1 MRIFAQPF
9 HLRFTLPSACVGCAR
24 WPAEPLCQEC
34 RGAFARLQP
43 RCPGCALPL
52 AEGLNLCTTCTK
64 NPEPSLSLCCAR
76 VAYQYPWTTL
86 LARLKFQGE
95 PAQARLLGTLMAQI
109 PALPNLLASA
119 THVAPIPLA
128 PARLRSRGYNQAW
141 ELLKA
146 MVGALPQRVQGMDN
160 RVPCTPALLERTD
173 SSKVQH
179 RLGGAER
186 EANMAGAFSLG
197 AAYRGKL
204 EGAHIVLVDDVMT
217 TGNTLRTAAR
227 LLRDNGACSVAAVVL
242 ARTPSPEQAHLDE
255 LPSLEDDLP

>member
-1 MRIFAQPF
+1 MRF
-9 HLRFTLPSACVGCAR
+9 FTLPSACVGCAR
-24 WPAEPLCQEC
+24 WPSESLCQEC

-52 AEGLNLCTTCTK
+52 AEGLSRCTTCIQHPDTA
-64 NPEPSLSLCCAR
+64 LDLCAAR

-95 PAQARLLGTLMAQI
+95 PAQARLLGALMAQI
-109 PALPNLLASA
+109 PQLSTLLAAA
-119 THVAPIPLA
+119 THLAPIPLA
-128 PARLRSRGYNQAW
+128 PARLRARGYNQAW
-141 ELLKA
+141 ELLQA
-146 MVGALPQRVQGMDN
+146 MLRAAAKVMDGAESHARCIPD
-160 RVPCTPALLERTD
+160 LLERAD
-173 SSKVQH
+173 SSLVQH

-204 EGAHIVLVDDVMT
+204 AGAHVVLVDDVMT

-227 LLRDNGACSVAAVVL
+227 LLRDNGASFVAAVVL
-242 ARTPSPEQAHLDE
+242 ARTPAPEQAHLDQ
-255 LPSLEDDLP
+255 LPSPEDDLP